1 MVSFSEW
8 TLKFRRPN
16 DTYLIAVPGFEC
28 FCHVDPQ
35 DNPAL
40 YAEVHAEAEQLGDAL
55 PFEPVPEPAPLT
67 LDDFRR
73 AIQAH
78 IDATA
83 QERGYDSGVSCASY
97 VNSTNQ
103 AWASEASAF
112 VARRDNAW
120 AYVYAEL
127 EKVQSGLREQPTIE
141 DILAELPPMIW
152 PA

>member
-1 MVSFSEW
+1 MSAVLELIWS
-8 TLKFRRPN
+8 RPDGTWEGSVN
-16 DTYLIAVPGFEC
+16 QKPYHFEPNSD
-28 FCHVDPQ
+28 FW
-35 DNPAL
+35 
-40 YAEVHAEAEQLGDAL
+40 AEAQEIAGSLSGPL
-55 PFEPVPEPAPLT
+55 PEKPEPEPAPVT